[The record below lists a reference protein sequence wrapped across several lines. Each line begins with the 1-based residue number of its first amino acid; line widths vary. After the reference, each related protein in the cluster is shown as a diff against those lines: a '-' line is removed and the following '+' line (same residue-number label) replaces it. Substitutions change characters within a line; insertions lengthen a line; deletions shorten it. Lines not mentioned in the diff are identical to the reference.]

1 MLVASEQC
9 ILISFS
15 SSVGNHLERCF
26 TLNKCLHDSPACLFW
41 SHIICHKWPLNQTS
55 GKKRKREKKIM
66 CPLRTGWFEDIC
78 AACVNTSWFS
88 QLAHL
93 HFSGPDSRFP
103 FMSLKGVQAE
113 QRQRPAGF
121 WDVGCPFDFSHS
133 PKCGLLICCL
143 LNSARA
149 RL

>member
-55 GKKRKREKKIM
+55 GKKKKKRKKNNVSPENRLIWGHLCCM
-66 CPLRTGWFEDIC
+66 CEHELVFSIGASSFLWSRLTFSIHVAEGCSGWTKATAGGILGCGMPLWLFPLPQVWF
-78 AACVNTSWFS
+78 AN
-88 QLAHL
+88 
-93 HFSGPDSRFP
+93 
-103 FMSLKGVQAE
+103 
-113 QRQRPAGF
+113 
-121 WDVGCPFDFSHS
+121 
-133 PKCGLLICCL
+133 LL
-143 LNSARA
+143 SVE
-149 RL
+149 